1 MNIFQFRGKFPGLM
15 NKLMTPLVSWVVM
28 AKACSRNG
36 SDYYLIFGVGMER
49 ITYLNNMQV
58 FSNQS
63 VSVPTTSQERMIS
76 KDGTACPP
84 TPLSLPRRYYSAGRN
99 RLPWERPSRQNTLL
113 VNNQVRGTWRMTFH
127 VISSYQIRVHSSGT
141 RCPPTQP

>member
-1 MNIFQFRGKFPGLM
+1 MNIFQMKEKFPGLM

-28 AKACSRNG
+28 AKACSSNG
-36 SDYYLIFGVGMER
+36 SDYYLRFGVGVEC

-113 VNNQVRGTWRMTFH
+113 VNNQVRGTWRMTFQYNIF
-127 VISSYQIRVHSSGT
+127 ISN
-141 RCPPTQP
+141 